1 MTSNQFK
8 FTKFVV
14 NSVIASS
21 VASTAREI
29 IRNNVDNQSIVD
41 SIQVRITTWV
51 VGGVVFDYFWDRYD
65 AKFDRFAEWVSNV
78 QEAAE
83 EETKEENIP
92 PRDNDIV
99 VGEIMQDNGATSEE
113 ERE

>member
-14 NSVIASS
+14 NSVISSS

-29 IRNNVDNQSIVD
+29 IRNNVENKGIVD

-65 AKFDRFAEWVSNV
+65 AKFNRFAEWVSNV
-78 QEAAE
+78 QEEAE
-83 EETKEENIP
+83 EKAKEEDIA
-92 PRDNDIV
+92 PRDDDII
-99 VGEIMQDNGATSEE
+99 VGEIMQDNGTSSEE